1 MHAPQLCLHTGDS
14 ARVTRDTLRA
24 LPLPQPLSRRH
35 RPVPHIELVEAL
47 QAQLDRRGLA
57 ITREQLALRRDGQ
70 RLFGTMD
77 LAWQARAPAP
87 TDEGL
92 ALGLR
97 QGNDLSYA
105 IEIVA
110 GQRIFVC
117 DNLAL
122 YGEVIAVRRKHTSGL
137 RLPEELAAG
146 MDRYLEYV
154 GRLVDGIATL
164 KEREIE
170 TAEAKRAI
178 YDVFAQRIL
187 PLRFFDD
194 VDRAYFRPETGWSD
208 CQPRTLW
215 AVHNACTRAARELPM
230 NVKLRATTRLG
241 RLFGLGRIREQTQT
255 LDVTTGVN

>member
-1 MHAPQLCLHTGDS
+1 MNRIQLCLHTGETD
-14 ARVTRDTLRA
+14 RVTRDTLRA
-24 LPLPQPLSRRH
+24 LPLPQALSRRH
-35 RPVPHIELVEAL
+35 RPVPHIELVEGI
-47 QAQLDRRGLA
+47 QGQLDRRGLV

-77 LAWQARAPAP
+77 LAWQPPVSAAS
-87 TDEGL
+87 DEGL

-97 QGNDLSYA
+97 QGNDLSHA

-110 GQRIFVC
+110 GARIFVC

-122 YGEVIAVRRKHTSGL
+122 YGDVIAVRKKHTSGL
-137 RLPEELAAG
+137 RLPEELSAG
-146 MDRYLEYV
+146 LDRYLESV

-164 KEREIE
+164 KQRAID

-194 VDRAYFRPETGWSD
+194 VDRAYFRPEADWTD

-230 NVKLRATTRLG
+230 NIKLQATTRLG
-241 RLFGLGRIREQTQT
+241 RLFGLGRTREEPSD
-255 LDVTTGVN
+255 LDRTAGLN

>member
-1 MHAPQLCLHTGDS
+1 MHTVELCLHTGETD
-14 ARVTRDTLRA
+14 RVTRDALRA

-47 QAQLDRRGLA
+47 QEQLDRRGLV

-77 LAWQARAPAP
+77 LTWQAQEPAAG
-87 TDEGL
+87 DEGL

-110 GQRIFVC
+110 GQRVFVC

-122 YGEVIAVRRKHTSGL
+122 YGEVIAVRRKHTAGL
-137 RLPEELAAG
+137 RLQEELAAG
-146 MDRYLEYV
+146 IDRYLEYV
-154 GRLVDGIATL
+154 GRLVDGIAAL
-164 KEREIE
+164 KEREIANE
-170 TAEAKRAI
+170 DAKRAI

-194 VDRAYFRPETGWSD
+194 VDRAYFRPEADWAD
-208 CQPRTLW
+208 CHSRSLW
-215 AVHNACTRAARELPM
+215 AVHNACTRAARALPL
-230 NVKLRATTRLG
+230 NVKLQATTRLG
-241 RLFGLGRIREQTQT
+241 RLFGLGRPREQSQHAG
-255 LDVTTGVN
+255 LVAGLN

>member
-1 MHAPQLCLHTGDS
+1 MNAPQLCLHTGETD
-14 ARVTRDTLRA
+14 RVTRDTLRA

-35 RPVPHIELVEAL
+35 RPVPHIALVEAL
-47 QAQLDRRGLA
+47 QDQLDRRGLA

-77 LAWQARAPAP
+77 LAWQGQEAAAA
-87 TDEGL
+87 DEGL

-105 IEIVA
+105 IEVVA

-117 DNLAL
+117 DNLAF

-137 RLPEELAAG
+137 RLGEEVSVG
-146 MDRYLEYV
+146 IDRYLEYV
-154 GRLVDGIATL
+154 GRLVDAIATL
-164 KEREIE
+164 KQREIGND
-170 TAEAKRAI
+170 EAKRAI

-194 VDRAYFRPETGWSD
+194 VDRAYFRPEADWTD
-208 CQPRTLW
+208 CHPRTLW
-215 AVHNACTRAARELPM
+215 AVHNACTRAVRELPM
-230 NVKLRATTRLG
+230 NLKLQATTRLG
-241 RLFGLGRIREQTQT
+241 RLFGLGRTREQTEN
-255 LDVTTGVN
+255 LDLTTSVN

>member
-1 MHAPQLCLHTGDS
+1 MHTAQLCLHTGESD
-14 ARVTRDTLRA
+14 RVTRDTLRA

-35 RPVPHIELVEAL
+35 RPVPHLALVEAL
-47 QAQLDRRGLA
+47 EEQLERRGLA
-57 ITREQLALRRDGQ
+57 ITREQFALRRDGQ

-77 LAWQARAPAP
+77 LAWQVEQPGP
-87 TDEGL
+87 TDAGL

-137 RLPEELAAG
+137 RLTEEFAAG
-146 MDRYLEYV
+146 IDRYLEYV
-154 GRLVDGIATL
+154 GRLVDGIAIL
-164 KEREIE
+164 QQREIG
-170 TAEAKRAI
+170 TDEAKRAI
-178 YDVFAQRIL
+178 YDVFAERIL

-194 VDRAYFRPETGWSD
+194 VDRAYFRPEAGWTD

-215 AVHNACTRAARELPM
+215 AVHNACTRAAHALPL
-230 NVKLRATTRLG
+230 NVKLQATTRLG
-241 RLFGLGRIREQTQT
+241 RLFGLGRRREQLQQVAAGSG
-255 LDVTTGVN
+255 LN

>member
-1 MHAPQLCLHTGDS
+1 MTRIQLCLHTGETD
-14 ARVTRDTLRA
+14 RVTRDALRA
-24 LPLPQPLSRRH
+24 LPLPPPLSRRH

-47 QAQLDRRGLA
+47 QEQLELRGLD
-57 ITREQLALRRDGQ
+57 IRREQLALRRDGQ

-77 LAWQARAPAP
+77 LVFQAPAP
-87 TDEGL
+87 AAAEEGL

-146 MDRYLEYV
+146 LDRYLEYV
-154 GRLVDGIATL
+154 GRLVEGIATL
-164 KEREIE
+164 KQRVIE
-170 TAEAKRAI
+170 NAEAKRAI

-194 VDRAYFRPETGWSD
+194 VDRAYFRPEAGWTD

-215 AVHNACTRAARELPM
+215 AVHNACTRVARALPM
-230 NVKLRATTRLG
+230 NVKLQATTRLG
-241 RLFGLGRIREQTQT
+241 RLFGLGRSREQAQQEHLTCG
-255 LDVTTGVN
+255 LN

>member
-1 MHAPQLCLHTGDS
+1 MNAPELCLHTGDS

-35 RPVPHIELVEAL
+35 RPVPHIELVEGI
-47 QAQLDRRGLA
+47 QDQLDRRGLA
-57 ITREQLALRRDGQ
+57 IAREQLALRRDGQ

-77 LAWQARAPAP
+77 LAWAAQERPAAE
-87 TDEGL
+87 EGL

-137 RLPEELAAG
+137 RLQEELAAG
-146 MDRYLEYV
+146 IDRYLEYV
-154 GRLVDGIATL
+154 GRLVDGIASL
-164 KEREIE
+164 KAREIE
-170 TAEAKRAI
+170 NAEAKRAI
-178 YDVFAQRIL
+178 YDVFAERIL

-194 VDRAYFRPETGWSD
+194 VDRAYFRPEAGWTD

-230 NVKLRATTRLG
+230 NVKLQATTRLG
-241 RLFGLGRIREQTQT
+241 RLFGLGRTREQTQN
-255 LDVTTGVN
+255 LDLTTGMN

>member
-1 MHAPQLCLHTGDS
+1 MNRIQLCLHTGETD
-14 ARVTRDTLRA
+14 RVTRDTLRV
-24 LPLPQPLSRRH
+24 LPLPQPLSPRH

-47 QAQLDRRGLA
+47 QEQLVRRGLA
-57 ITREQLALRRDGQ
+57 ISCEQLALRRDGQ

-77 LAWQARAPAP
+77 LAWQARASAA
-87 TDEGL
+87 TEEGL

-105 IEIVA
+105 IEIVT

-137 RLPEELAAG
+137 RLAEELSAG
-146 MDRYLEYV
+146 LDRYLEYV

-164 KEREIE
+164 KQRAIE

-194 VDRAYFRPETGWSD
+194 VDRAYFRPEAGWTD

-215 AVHNACTRAARELPM
+215 AVHNACTRVARELPL
-230 NVKLRATTRLG
+230 NVQLQATTRLG
-241 RLFGLGRIREQTQT
+241 RLFGLGRTREEPSD
-255 LDVTTGVN
+255 LDRTAGLN